1 MVFPRSQRK
10 PYLFG
15 DPTIANHLYE
25 GQDPFRYKDKRFIP
39 ISHLDHTSVTSG
51 KFNYFFIIIATFNLT
66 PNGPGEYD
74 PNIDILSTHRTMCVP
89 KLVEPFS
96 YPDVTSL
103 NQYNIQIIS
112 YIINRTPGPCTYE
125 PKRLDLKSSESYTI
139 KRDNHREILAPTSTP
154 EGIAPTTYSP
164 KQPAEKHVP
173 GYQFFHKSPRFRNIS
188 LASTE
193 ANIGP
198 GSYEVEDTLAKKP
211 LTIPR
216 ACKDKDLIYY
226 NVPRPF
232 SQISKKNFAEE
243 NYNVKTIQQLQQEK
257 KEKQIEHLE
266 KRKLAL
272 KRNLQQYQNRQQE
285 LLDMHDKRA
294 KQARLENIRKK
305 CQWWFRYMVL
315 VNSYNSTNKIL
326 INNFKIMTMQ
336 LERHNEVMKRAAM
349 SLWKYYQY
357 HFIIIINIIN
367 ILLFSLTFISF
378 HSFL

>member
-1 MVFPRSQRK
+1 
-10 PYLFG
+10 
-15 DPTIANHLYE
+15 
-25 GQDPFRYKDKRFIP
+25 
-39 ISHLDHTSVTSG
+39 
-51 KFNYFFIIIATFNLT
+51 
-66 PNGPGEYD
+66 
-74 PNIDILSTHRTMCVP
+74 MCVP

-103 NQYNIQIIS
+103 NQYNIRIIS

-125 PKRLDLKSSESYTI
+125 PKRLDLKSSVSYTV
-139 KRDNHREILAPTSTP
+139 KRDNHREILAPSSTP
-154 EGIAPTTYSP
+154 EGIAPTTYTP
-164 KQPAEKHVP
+164 KQPAAKHVP
-173 GYQFFHKSPRFRNIS
+173 GYQFFHKSPRFKNIS

-198 GSYEVEDTLAKKP
+198 GSYEVQDTLAKKP

-243 NYNVKTIQQLQQEK
+243 NYNVKTIEELQQEK
-257 KEKQIEHLE
+257 KEKQMEHLE

-315 VNSYNSTNKIL
+315 VNSYNSTNSIIYIYIYRN
-326 INNFKIMTMQ
+326 IN
-336 LERHNEVMKRAAM
+336 
-349 SLWKYYQY
+349 
-357 HFIIIINIIN
+357 
-367 ILLFSLTFISF
+367 
-378 HSFL
+378 